1 MNEEYREEGASQ
13 FSLQSFFYEI
23 KKRLLLIIAV
33 TLLCTAVGG
42 VVGAF
47 FVKPQYKST
56 ATLIVTGEGMSLS
69 EAQSLATA
77 MKSFLDPE
85 NDIIYKNTYGELE
98 TKSLDESVSIT
109 ELKYSLAVKVNSMM
123 INLEY
128 ESTNVEADTILNT
141 IIVEFRKFIDQTDAN
156 EPIKKVEVD
165 GEMIEKPNYI
175 YDTFGG
181 KLQVLSYASDP
192 TNDSKLLVFKYMAL
206 FFIIGAIG
214 TVLAV
219 LLKVMLNDTY
229 SDKETLQNDIG
240 IDVLVMIEDVIS
252 VKKESK

>member
-1 MNEEYREEGASQ
+1 MI
-13 FSLQSFFYEI
+13 I
-23 KKRLLLIIAV
+23 K
-33 TLLCTAVGG
+33 
-42 VVGAF
+42 VVDE
-47 FVKPQYKST
+47 K
-56 ATLIVTGEGMSLS
+56 ATLADAEK
-69 EAQSLATA
+69 LATA
-77 MKSFLDPE
+77 TASFLSPKTDF
-85 NDIIYKNTYGELE
+85 IYQIVKTGFNASGPKQTV
-98 TKSLDESVSIT
+98 SVK
-109 ELKYSLAVKVNSMM
+109 ELKESLSVTVDSMM